1 MRGPWS
7 RSGTRV
13 RQLTPSDREAA
24 LRILRRQPVTS
35 ILAAVHLGQ
44 TTAFDGSHMLG
55 VEEAG
60 DLTAVCWAGA
70 NTVPVGELAAMD
82 PLAAHLRRRGRRCS
96 SIVGNSV
103 LVDALWQ
110 GLSDSWT
117 RPREIRAVQP
127 ALLIDGP
134 PSPVADPRVR
144 RARPDDFDALFPA
157 AVAMFTEEVGYDPT
171 RSGSGYAQYVRSPVS
186 SARSWV
192 VTVDGAVVF
201 KADIGALWEGIA
213 QVQGVWVHP
222 AWRGRGLGTA
232 AMAGVV
238 EQIRADTASAV
249 SLYVNDY
256 NTSAR
261 RVYEKVGF
269 RPAGTYAT
277 ILF

>member
-1 MRGPWS
+1 
-7 RSGTRV
+7 
-13 RQLTPSDREAA
+13 
-24 LRILRRQPVTS
+24 
-35 ILAAVHLGQ
+35 
-44 TTAFDGSHMLG
+44 
-55 VEEAG
+55 
-60 DLTAVCWAGA
+60 
-70 NTVPVGELAAMD
+70 
-82 PLAAHLRRRGRRCS
+82 
-96 SIVGNSV
+96 
-103 LVDALWQ
+103 
-110 GLSDSWT
+110 
-117 RPREIRAVQP
+117 
-127 ALLIDGP
+127 
-134 PSPVADPRVR
+134 
-144 RARPDDFDALFPA
+144 
-157 AVAMFTEEVGYDPT
+157 
-171 RSGSGYAQYVRSPVS
+171 
-186 SARSWV
+186 V

-238 EQIRADTASAV
+238 EQIRAGTASAV